1 VSEPPARARVLF
13 VDDDRLQRELAQDAL
28 AGRPGGRLEVECCA
42 GAEDA
47 LAALARV
54 PAEVVVSDLH
64 MPGMSGVELMRRVR
78 REHPG
83 TDFVLVSAQAS
94 VESAVDA
101 LRMGASD
108 YLLKPIQWEE
118 LTLVLERI
126 LARRSLVEENTRLRD
141 TLGIVESC
149 RVLAACLEVGDVYA
163 VALDLVLRST
173 GQTRGVALF
182 QRSSAPLSDGLELRG
197 FRDDEANR
205 LRRAIVNEKPVDV
218 RSVERI
224 QLLASGPLHQAFL
237 RAGVEAGQL
246 LAVPLSGEEAEA
258 GLVVVP
264 IQGEPAASLLDRA
277 GVVAAHAA
285 VALRNA
291 ERYEKAKERAFVDD
305 VTEVYNARYLL
316 EAMDRE
322 LRRAERYGAELSVL
336 FLDLDRFKLVNDRHG
351 HLVGSQALR
360 QLSRVLA
367 ECVRQVDTLARYG
380 GDEFTIVLPDT
391 GETGAGQVAERIRRT
406 VEETAFEAGR
416 GDSMRL
422 TCCVGYATFPRH
434 GRDRGTLLDAAD
446 KAMYRAKSLGRNRVC
461 SASELEGGS

>member
-1 VSEPPARARVLF
+1 MSQPPRARVLF
-13 VDDDRLQRELAQDAL
+13 VDDDRLQRELARDSL
-28 AGRPGGRLEVECCA
+28 GERLDLECCA
-42 GAEDA
+42 SAEEA
-47 LAALARV
+47 LAALARL
-54 PAEVVVSDLH
+54 PAEVVVSDLQ
-64 MPGMSGVELMRRVR
+64 MPGPTGIELLRSLR

-83 TDFVLVSAQAS
+83 TDFVLVSGHAS
-94 VESAVDA
+94 VQSAVDA
-101 LRMGASD
+101 LRMGAAD

-118 LTLVLERI
+118 LALVVERI
-126 LARRSLVEENTRLRD
+126 LLRRRLVEENARLRD
-141 TLGIVESC
+141 ALATVESC
-149 RVLAACLEVGDVYA
+149 RVLASCLEAGDVYS
-163 VALDLVLRST
+163 VALDLVLRSI
-173 GQTRGVALF
+173 GETRGIVLF
-182 QRSSAPLSDGLELRG
+182 QRSSAPLSDGLDLRG

-205 LRRAIVNEKPVDV
+205 LRRAFVHDKPLDV
-218 RSVERI
+218 RAVDRI
-224 QLLASGPLHQAFL
+224 QRLGSGPLHDAL
-237 RAGVEAGQL
+237 RRAGIETGEL
-246 LAVPLSGEEAEA
+246 LAVPISGEEAEA
-258 GLVVVP
+258 GLIVVP
-264 IQGEPAASLLDRA
+264 LREGGAEALIERA

-322 LRRAERYGAELSVL
+322 LHRAERYDAELSLL

-367 ECVRQVDTLARYG
+367 QCVRQVDTLARYG

-391 GETGAGQVAERIRRT
+391 GEAGAAQVAERIRRV
-406 VEETAFEAGR
+406 VEETPFDAGR
-416 GDSMRL
+416 GEVMRL
-422 TCCVGYATFPRH
+422 TCSLGHATFPRH

-461 SASELEGGS
+461 SANELDG

>member
-1 VSEPPARARVLF
+1 VSEPPARARILF
-13 VDDDRLQRELAQDAL
+13 VDDDRLQRELARDSLGAAL
-28 AGRPGGRLEVECCA
+28 DVECCA
-42 GAEDA
+42 NAEEA
-47 LAALARV
+47 LLALARA

-64 MPGMSGVELMRRVR
+64 MPGMSGIELMRRVR
-78 REHPG
+78 REHPAA
-83 TDFVLVSAQAS
+83 DFVLVSAQAS
-94 VESAVDA
+94 VQSAVEA

-108 YLLKPIQWEE
+108 YLLKPLQWEE
-118 LTLVLERI
+118 LALVLERT
-126 LARRSLVEENTRLRD
+126 LVRRRLVEENARLRD
-141 TLGIVESC
+141 ALGVVESC
-149 RVLAACLEVGDVYA
+149 RVLASCLEVGDVYA

-173 GQTRGVALF
+173 GRSRGVALY

-205 LRRAIVNEKPVDV
+205 LRRCIVNEKPVDV
-218 RSVERI
+218 RAIDRI
-224 QLLASGPLHQAFL
+224 QLLGAGPLHQAF
-237 RAGVEAGQL
+237 RSAGVEAGQV
-246 LAVPLSGEEAEA
+246 LAVPIYGEESEA

-264 IQGEPAASLLDRA
+264 ILGEVEPSLLERA

-291 ERYEKAKERAFVDD
+291 ERYEKAKERAFIDD

-322 LRRAERYGAELSVL
+322 LRRAERYSAELSVL

-391 GETGAGQVAERIRRT
+391 GEAGAGQVADRIRRV
-406 VEETAFEAGR
+406 VEETPFEAGR
-416 GDSMRL
+416 GEVMRL

-461 SASELEGGS
+461 SASELEG

>member
-13 VDDDRLQRELAQDAL
+13 VDDDRLQRELAQDTLGA
-28 AGRPGGRLEVECCA
+28 RVDLEACA
-42 GAEDA
+42 SAEDA
-47 LAALARV
+47 IAALARR
-54 PAEVVVSDLH
+54 PAEIVVSDLH
-64 MPGMSGVELMRRVR
+64 MPGMTGVDLMRRVR
-78 REHPG
+78 RDHPG
-83 TDFVLVSAQAS
+83 TDIVLVSAQAS
-94 VESAVDA
+94 VQSAVEA

-118 LTLVLERI
+118 LRLVLERI
-126 LARRSLVEENTRLRD
+126 LVSRRLVEENARLRD
-141 TLGIVESC
+141 ALATVESC
-149 RVLAACLEVGDVYA
+149 RVLASCLEVGDVYS
-163 VALDLVLRST
+163 VALDLVLRCT
-173 GQTRGVALF
+173 GQTRGIALY

-205 LRRAIVNEKPVDV
+205 LRRVLVHEKPLDV
-218 RSVERI
+218 RSVDRI
-224 QLLASGPLHQAFL
+224 QVLGSGPLHPAL
-237 RAGVEAGQL
+237 REAGLETDQL
-246 LAVPLSGEEAEA
+246 LAVPVSGEEAEA
-258 GLVVVP
+258 GLLVVALR
-264 IQGEPAASLLDRA
+264 ERADATLLERA

-322 LRRAERYGAELSVL
+322 LRRAERYAAELSVL

-360 QLSRVLA
+360 QLSRVLGQ
-367 ECVRQVDTLARYG
+367 CVRQVDTLARYG

-391 GETGAGQVAERIRRT
+391 GEPGAAQVAERIRRV
-406 VEETAFEAGR
+406 VEETPFDAGR
-416 GDSMRL
+416 GEVMRV
-422 TCCVGYATFPRH
+422 TCCVGHATYPRH

-461 SASELEGGS
+461 SANELTG

>member
-28 AGRPGGRLEVECCA
+28 GGRLDVECCA

-47 LAALARV
+47 LRALARA

-64 MPGMSGVELMRRVR
+64 MPGLSGVDLMRRVR
-78 REHPG
+78 REHPA
-83 TDFVLVSAQAS
+83 TDFVLISAQAS
-94 VESAVDA
+94 VESAVEA

-108 YLLKPIQWEE
+108 YLLKPLQWEE
-118 LTLVLERI
+118 LSLVLERV
-126 LARRSLVEENTRLRD
+126 LARRRLVDENTRLRD
-141 TLGIVESC
+141 ALGIVESC
-149 RVLAACLEVGDVYA
+149 RVLASCLEVGDVYA
-163 VALDLVLRST
+163 VALDLLLSST
-173 GQTRGVALF
+173 GQARGVALF

-224 QLLASGPLHQAFL
+224 QLLGSGPLHQAFL
-237 RAGVEAGQL
+237 RAGVDAGQV
-246 LAVPLSGEEAEA
+246 LAVPISGEDAEA
-258 GLVVVP
+258 GLLVVP
-264 IQGEPAASLLDRA
+264 IRGDAAPSLVERA

-305 VTEVYNARYLL
+305 VTDVYNARYLL

-322 LRRAERYGAELSVL
+322 LRRAERYDAELSVL

-360 QLSRVLA
+360 QLSCVLA

-391 GETGAGQVAERIRRT
+391 GETGAGQVAERIRRV
-406 VEETAFEAGR
+406 VEETPFEAGR
-416 GDSMRL
+416 GEVMRL

-461 SASELEGGS
+461 SASELEEGR

>member
-1 VSEPPARARVLF
+1 MSDPPARARVLF
-13 VDDDRLQRELAQDAL
+13 VDDDRLQRELAQDSL
-28 AGRPGGRLEVECCA
+28 GGRLDLECCA
-42 GAEDA
+42 GAEEA
-47 LAALARV
+47 IAALARQ
-54 PAEVVVSDLH
+54 PAEIVVSDLH
-64 MPGMSGVELMRRVR
+64 MPGMTGVELMRRVR
-78 REHPG
+78 RDHPD
-83 TDFVLVSAQAS
+83 TDFILVSAQAS
-94 VESAVDA
+94 LQSAVDA

-118 LTLVLERI
+118 LALVLERT
-126 LARRSLVEENTRLRD
+126 LVRRRLVEENARLRD
-141 TLGIVESC
+141 SLSTVESC
-149 RVLAACLEVGDVYA
+149 RVLASCLEVGDVYA

-218 RSVERI
+218 RAVERI
-224 QLLASGPLHQAFL
+224 QLLSSGPLHQAFR
-237 RAGVEAGQL
+237 RAGVDAGQV
-246 LAVPLSGEEAEA
+246 LAVPISGEEVEA

-264 IQGEPAASLLDRA
+264 VEGEADATLVERA

-291 ERYEKAKERAFVDD
+291 ERYEKAKERAFIDD

-322 LRRAERYGAELSVL
+322 LRRAERYSAELSVL

-360 QLSRVLA
+360 QLSLVLA
-367 ECVRQVDTLARYG
+367 QCVRQVDTLARYG

-391 GETGAGQVAERIRRT
+391 GEAGAAQVADRIRRI
-406 VEETAFEAGR
+406 VEESPFEAGR
-416 GDSMRL
+416 GETMRL
-422 TCCVGYATFPRH
+422 TCCVGHATYPRH

-461 SASELEGGS
+461 SASELEG